1 MNAAGR
7 QVGARA
13 MRSTVTRGEYVLFY
27 VLLAILAARPL
38 IGEVF
43 ERVEISFVAAM
54 EDAGGPRPLTTAWLD
69 LLLLVTA
76 WAAFTLRAGRWR
88 SSLAL
93 VGTGALILG
102 GALSLWHASDLH
114 IAIFAGSSLVIS
126 VLAGLALALV
136 CTTRWQRQLIVAA
149 LLATGLT
156 TALKCINQRYY
167 EFPETA
173 KFWEQTEKPRLIEMG
188 YAPDDP
194 LFVNYERRLG
204 RARAARISEPPQC
217 DGFDP
222 DNVCT
227 GGGGAGGRG
236 DDGDAAR
243 DGRVTRG

>member
-114 IAIFAGSSLVIS
+114 IAIFAGSSPGDQR
-126 VLAGLALALV
+126 AGGVGAGACVHDALAAS
-136 CTTRWQRQLIVAA
+136 THRRRPARHRTD
-149 LLATGLT
+149 
-156 TALKCINQRYY
+156 
-167 EFPETA
+167 P
-173 KFWEQTEKPRLIEMG
+173 PR
-188 YAPDDP
+188 
-194 LFVNYERRLG
+194 
-204 RARAARISEPPQC
+204 
-217 DGFDP
+217 
-222 DNVCT
+222 
-227 GGGGAGGRG
+227 
-236 DDGDAAR
+236 
-243 DGRVTRG
+243 